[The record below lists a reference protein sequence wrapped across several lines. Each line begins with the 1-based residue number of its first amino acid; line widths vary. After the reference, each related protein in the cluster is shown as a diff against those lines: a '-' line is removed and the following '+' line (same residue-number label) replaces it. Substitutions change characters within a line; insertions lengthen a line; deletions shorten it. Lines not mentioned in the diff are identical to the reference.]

1 MASLLMEST
10 FGYSVLKEDEH
21 ENTFT
26 RNTHFR
32 KGKKDEKKINKLK
45 QHERNLQILESVQNP
60 SDVFFSL
67 MIQLCHQASE

>member
-1 MASLLMEST
+1 MFLLFMASLLMEST

-32 KGKKDEKKINKLK
+32 KGKKDEKKNK
-45 QHERNLQILESVQNP
+45 
-60 SDVFFSL
+60 
-67 MIQLCHQASE
+67 